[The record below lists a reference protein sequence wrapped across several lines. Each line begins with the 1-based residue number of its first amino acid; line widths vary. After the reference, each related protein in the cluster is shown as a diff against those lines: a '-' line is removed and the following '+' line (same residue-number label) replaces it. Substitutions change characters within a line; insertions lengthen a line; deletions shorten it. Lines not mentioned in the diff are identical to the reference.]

1 MRICAASKFFRI
13 INGSIFFFFKYS
25 KGNVWLLRKMN
36 GGSLRFVFILGKTQ
50 KKKNKMS
57 VQVGSLFLF
66 CVCVYSDDEREKRR
80 EKWGKR
86 RENRG
91 KRKE

>member
-1 MRICAASKFFRI
+1 MEVF
-13 INGSIFFFFKYS
+13 FFFFKYS

-66 CVCVYSDDEREKRR
+66 CVCVYSDDEREKR
-80 EKWGKR
+80 ESCYALHICTA
-86 RENRG
+86 
-91 KRKE
+91 